1 MQWDFP
7 LSGFEIGEN
16 MSSREVLISFPIG
29 RHELFPPSKSGETE
43 ARKLGG
49 QRDSWEREGVRWGW
63 SLNLLVHKEGE
74 LLT

>member
-43 ARKLGG
+43 ARRAEGLLG
-49 QRDSWEREGVRWGW
+49 EGR
-63 SLNLLVHKEGE
+63 GE
-74 LLT
+74 VGLELKFASAQGG